1 MSLGKTLFNFLLL
14 TIAQAIIFKLAESF
28 ELLFDFG
35 YLSVLI
41 ILFLFFAFIFT
52 YFFYPK
58 ETRKGLFSSTLF
70 YRDSGAV
77 FLLLI
82 TLAIV
87 RVFFWS

>member
-41 ILFLFFAFIFT
+41 ILFLVFAFIFT

-58 ETRKGLFSSTLF
+58 KPE
-70 YRDSGAV
+70 
-77 FLLLI
+77 
-82 TLAIV
+82 
-87 RVFFWS
+87 RVFSLIHSSIGIVAQYSYS